1 MGKSALM
8 VNLVNDDILNHNGIF
23 FLDPHGDA
31 IDDLML
37 CGGGAQMPGSF
48 SFRRGG
54 CTTGPKQVKGCCSTW
69 GPACLA
75 RPA

>member
-1 MGKSALM
+1 MAYGWPAGTVFKRI
-8 VNLVNDDILNHNGIF
+8 D
-23 FLDPHGDA
+23 LDVEDRSCPA
-31 IDDLML
+31 
-37 CGGGAQMPGSF
+37 GSF

-54 CTTGPKQVKGCCSTW
+54 CTTGPKQVKGFCSPW